1 MARDATD
8 EPAVGAGQREKTG
21 DVEEA
26 AMIEAAYRKL
36 AADRSSSVSVSDIL
50 DATGLGTRAF
60 YRHFPSKDALLLAMF
75 RRDSERVTSQLAGLV
90 AAAPDASAALE
101 EWVGFQLALCYD
113 PRRFRRVQ
121 VMMSDEV
128 RRSPGYAQAQ
138 HDVAADQRAL
148 LVAILERGRGEGS
161 LPDGDPE
168 LDARA
173 IQAITG
179 RLIEERSRN
188 VDTLEWPEAKR
199 YVLGFARRA
208 LGARDRVPPPRSRPG

>member
-1 MARDATD
+1 
-8 EPAVGAGQREKTG
+8 
-21 DVEEA
+21 
-26 AMIEAAYRKL
+26 
-36 AADRSSSVSVSDIL
+36 
-50 DATGLGTRAF
+50 
-60 YRHFPSKDALLLAMF
+60 
-75 RRDSERVTSQLAGLV
+75 
-90 AAAPDASAALE
+90 
-101 EWVGFQLALCYD
+101 
-113 PRRFRRVQ
+113 
-121 VMMSDEV
+121 MMSDEV

>member
-1 MARDATD
+1 MTSSFSLCFSVRRARSRSL
-8 EPAVGAGQREKTG
+8 AGTF
-21 DVEEA
+21 
-26 AMIEAAYRKL
+26 
-36 AADRSSSVSVSDIL
+36 
-50 DATGLGTRAF
+50 F

-138 HDVAADQRAL
+138 HDVA
-148 LVAILERGRGEGS
+148 
-161 LPDGDPE
+161 
-168 LDARA
+168 
-173 IQAITG
+173 
-179 RLIEERSRN
+179 
-188 VDTLEWPEAKR
+188 
-199 YVLGFARRA
+199 
-208 LGARDRVPPPRSRPG
+208 